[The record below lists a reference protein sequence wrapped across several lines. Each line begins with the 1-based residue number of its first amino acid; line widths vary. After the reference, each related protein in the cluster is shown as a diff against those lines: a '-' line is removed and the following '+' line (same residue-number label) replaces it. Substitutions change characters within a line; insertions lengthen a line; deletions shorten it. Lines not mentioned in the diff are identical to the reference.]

1 MLVYSRLSFAL
12 RTFASALAKT
22 AFEESIS
29 QFLVSRSSFATTSA
43 AYNSF
48 ARSRL
53 VLASSTRALAS
64 ASSAS
69 AEANAAS
76 YGRGSITKRR
86 SPFFTF
92 SPSLKF
98 MDFKYPPICA
108 LILTLA
114 MASIFRSVVVPQD
127 DIPHDRLRENDFRSR
142 FSGGSIG
149 LLAASA

>member
-29 QFLVSRSSFATTSA
+29 QFLVSRSSFVTTSA

-76 YGRGSITKRR
+76 YGRGSITKKEV
-86 SPFFTF
+86 SPFYILALLEIYGLQI
-92 SPSLKF
+92 SPDLRP
-98 MDFKYPPICA
+98 DIDACDG
-108 LILTLA
+108 LD
-114 MASIFRSVVVPQD
+114 FRSVVVPQD
-127 DIPHDRLRENDFRSR
+127 DIPHDRLRVNDFRSR